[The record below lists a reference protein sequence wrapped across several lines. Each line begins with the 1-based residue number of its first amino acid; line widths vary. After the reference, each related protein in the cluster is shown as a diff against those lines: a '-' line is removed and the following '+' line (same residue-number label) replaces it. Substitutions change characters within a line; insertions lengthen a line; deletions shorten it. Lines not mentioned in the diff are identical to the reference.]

1 MSTIPSTH
9 IPVGL
14 LLSEDRTIA
23 ASERAGTDRRSL
35 QQDTETDDGMK
46 FGHDTLMGAAL
57 VISAGLTVA
66 YTRAASRTLLILTLI
81 GAAVTL
87 VIGVLLFFRLA

>member
-1 MSTIPSTH
+1 
-9 IPVGL
+9 
-14 LLSEDRTIA
+14 
-23 ASERAGTDRRSL
+23 
-35 QQDTETDDGMK
+35 MK